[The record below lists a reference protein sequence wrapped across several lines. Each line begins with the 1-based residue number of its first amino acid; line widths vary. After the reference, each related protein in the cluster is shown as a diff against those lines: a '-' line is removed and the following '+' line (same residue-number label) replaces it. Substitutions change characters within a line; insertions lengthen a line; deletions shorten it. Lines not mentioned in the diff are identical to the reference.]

1 MHDNSTDGGDR
12 PPTDPP
18 EPGPPC
24 AAMQEGFSAADF
36 LRLAEECLS
45 LASLTKDQEKAA
57 RLLTTADEY
66 LHRAAEWLAH
76 QVKTN

>member
-1 MHDNSTDGGDR
+1 MHDNSTDDSDR

-18 EPGPPC
+18 EPQPPG
-24 AAMQEGFSAADF
+24 ATMQDGFSASDL

-66 LHRAAEWLAH
+66 LHRAAEWLAQ
-76 QVKTN
+76 QVNKN

>member
-1 MHDNSTDGGDR
+1 MHDSSTDGGDR

-18 EPGPPC
+18 EPGLEG
-24 AAMQEGFSAADF
+24 AAMREGFGTADY

-57 RLLTTADEY
+57 RLLKTADDY
-66 LHRAAEWLAH
+66 LHRAAEWLT
-76 QVKTN
+76 QQIKSL

>member
-1 MHDNSTDGGDR
+1 MHDNSTDGSDR

-18 EPGPPC
+18 EPESPG
-24 AAMQEGFSAADF
+24 AAMQEGFSAADL

-57 RLLTTADEY
+57 RLLTTADEH

-76 QVKTN
+76 QVKNN